1 MLRSVAFVIFLAFSP
16 LTVAADPINTVTLG
30 VQGMTCAAC
39 PITVKTALK
48 RVPGV
53 SDVKVDYKTGIA
65 EVSYDPNKTNSD
77 ELAKAVTS
85 VGFPTTV
92 GGVH

>member
-1 MLRSVAFVIFLAFSP
+1 MFRSFIFVIFLALSP
-16 LTVAADPINTVTLG
+16 LIVAADPINTVTLE

-48 RVPGV
+48 RVSGV

-65 EVSYDPNKTNSD
+65 EVNYDPNKTSPD
-77 ELAKAVTS
+77 ELAKAITS
-85 VGFPTTV
+85 VGFPTSV
-92 GGVH
+92 RGVH

>member
-1 MLRSVAFVIFLAFSP
+1 MFRSFMFVIFLALSP
-16 LTVAADPINTVTLG
+16 GIFAADAINTVTLG

-65 EVSYDPNKTNSD
+65 EVSYDPKKTSPD
-77 ELAKAVTS
+77 ELAKAITS
-85 VGFPTTV
+85 VGFPTSV
-92 GGVH
+92 RGVH

>member
-1 MLRSVAFVIFLAFSP
+1 MFRSFMFVIFLALPPGIF
-16 LTVAADPINTVTLG
+16 AADTISTVTLG

-48 RVPGV
+48 RVLGV

-65 EVSYDPNKTNSD
+65 EVSYDPNKTSPD
-77 ELAKAVTS
+77 ELAKAITS

-92 GGVH
+92 KGVH

>member
-1 MLRSVAFVIFLAFSP
+1 MFAVFLVLSSV
-16 LTVAADPINTVTLG
+16 TVAADVIKTVTLE

-53 SDVKVDYKTGIA
+53 SGVKVDYKSGIA
-65 EVSYDPNKTNSD
+65 EVNYDPNKTSPD
-77 ELAKAVTS
+77 ELAKAITS

-92 GGVH
+92 KGVH

>member
-1 MLRSVAFVIFLAFSP
+1 MFRSLVFVIFLALSP

-65 EVSYDPNKTNSD
+65 EVGYDPNKTSPG
-77 ELAKAVTS
+77 ELANATTS
-85 VGFPTTV
+85 VGFPTSV
-92 GGVH
+92 KGVH

>member
-1 MLRSVAFVIFLAFSP
+1 MFRSFILVIFLALSP
-16 LTVAADPINTVTLG
+16 GIFAADAINTVTLG

-65 EVSYDPNKTNSD
+65 EVNYDPKKTSPD
-77 ELAKAVTS
+77 ELAQAVTS

-92 GGVH
+92 RGVH

>member
-1 MLRSVAFVIFLAFSP
+1 MYRSFVFAVFLVLSAMTF
-16 LTVAADPINTVTLG
+16 AADGMKTATLQ
-30 VQGMTCAAC
+30 VEGMTCAAC

-65 EVSYDPNKTNSD
+65 EVNYDPEKTSPD
-77 ELAKAVTS
+77 DLAKAITS
-85 VGFPTTV
+85 VGFPTSV
-92 GGVH
+92 RGVH

>member
-1 MLRSVAFVIFLAFSP
+1 MVRSLMFAVFLALYSV
-16 LTVAADPINTVTLG
+16 TVAADVIKTVTLE
-30 VQGMTCAAC
+30 VQGMNCAAC

-65 EVSYDPNKTNSD
+65 EVNYDPKKTSSD
-77 ELAKAVTS
+77 ELAKAITS
-85 VGFPTTV
+85 VGFPTSV
-92 GGVH
+92 REVH

>member
-1 MLRSVAFVIFLAFSP
+1 MFVIFLVLSP
-16 LTVAADPINTVTLG
+16 GIFAADAINTVTLG

-65 EVSYDPNKTNSD
+65 EVNYDPNKTSAD
-77 ELAKAVTS
+77 ELAKAVTT
-85 VGFPTTV
+85 VGYPTTV
-92 GGVH
+92 KGVR

>member
-1 MLRSVAFVIFLAFSP
+1 MIRSLMFAVCLVLCSV
-16 LTVAADPINTVTLG
+16 TVAADVIKTVTLE

-53 SDVKVDYKTGIA
+53 SGVKVDYKTGIA
-65 EVSYDPNKTNSD
+65 EVNYDPNKTSAD
-77 ELAKAVTS
+77 ELAKAVTT
-85 VGFPTTV
+85 VGYPTTV
-92 GGVH
+92 KGVH

>member
-1 MLRSVAFVIFLAFSP
+1 VIRSLIFALFLVLSSV
-16 LTVAADPINTVTLG
+16 TVAADVIKTVTLE

-53 SDVKVDYKTGIA
+53 SDVKVDYNTGIA
-65 EVSYDPNKTNSD
+65 EVNYDPNKTSPD
-77 ELAKAVTS
+77 ELAKAITTA
-85 VGFPTTV
+85 GYPTTV
-92 GGVH
+92 KGVH

>member
-1 MLRSVAFVIFLAFSP
+1 MSRSFMFVILLVLSP
-16 LTVAADPINTVTLG
+16 LTVAADPINKVTLG

-48 RVPGV
+48 RVSGV

-65 EVSYDPNKTNSD
+65 EVNYDPKKTSPD

-92 GGVH
+92 RGVH

>member
-1 MLRSVAFVIFLAFSP
+1 MFRSFMFVIFLALSP
-16 LTVAADPINTVTLG
+16 GIFAADAINTVTLG

-53 SDVKVDYKTGIA
+53 SDVKVDHKTGIA
-65 EVSYDPNKTNSD
+65 EVSYDPTKTSPD
-77 ELAKAVTS
+77 ELAKAVT
-85 VGFPTTV
+85 TV
-92 GGVH
+92 GYPTIVKGVH

>member
-1 MLRSVAFVIFLAFSP
+1 MLRSLMFAMFLALSSV
-16 LTVAADPINTVTLG
+16 TVAADVIKTVTLG

-53 SDVKVDYKTGIA
+53 SDVKVDYKSGIA
-65 EVSYDPNKTNSD
+65 EVNYDPNKTSPD
-77 ELAKAVTS
+77 ELAKAVTT
-85 VGFPTTV
+85 VGYPTTV
-92 GGVH
+92 KGVH